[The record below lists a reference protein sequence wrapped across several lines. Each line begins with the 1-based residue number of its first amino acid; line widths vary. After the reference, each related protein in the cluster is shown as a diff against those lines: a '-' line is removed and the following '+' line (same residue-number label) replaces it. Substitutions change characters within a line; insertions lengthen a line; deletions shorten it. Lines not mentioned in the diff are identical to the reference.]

1 MFYGGGVVG
10 LILLAIWI
18 YALFDV
24 ITTPDGATRH
34 LPKIGWILIVIF
46 LSTIGAAAWF
56 FLGRPA
62 GVGFS
67 LGGRSQNPRH
77 VRPSETAMSDVERER
92 IERQRRMAEI
102 DAELDR
108 RIEEKK
114 RRAAEGGTT
123 GDLGA

>member
-24 ITTPDGATRH
+24 ITTPDGATKH
-34 LPKIGWILIVIF
+34 LPKVGWILIVIF

-56 FLGRPA
+56 LLGRPGGLA
-62 GVGFS
+62 FS
-67 LGGRSQNPRH
+67 LAGRSSDPKH
-77 VRPSETAMSDVERER
+77 VRPSDTAMSELERER

-108 RIEEKK
+108 RIEERK
-114 RRAAEGGTT
+114 RLAAEEGGAEPA
-123 GDLGA
+123 L

>member
-24 ITTPDGATRH
+24 ITTPDGATKH
-34 LPKIGWILIVIF
+34 LPKVGWILIVIF
-46 LSTIGAAAWF
+46 LSTIGALAWL
-56 FLGRPA
+56 FLGRPN
-62 GVGFS
+62 GVSFALTGR
-67 LGGRSQNPRH
+67 GGDPKH
-77 VRPSETAMSDVERER
+77 VRPSDTAMSDLERER

-108 RIEEKK
+108 RIEEK
-114 RRAAEGGTT
+114 RRLAAEEGG
-123 GDLGA
+123 GPEPAI

>member
-56 FLGRPA
+56 FIGRPA
-62 GVGFS
+62 GLAFS
-67 LGGRSQNPRH
+67 LGGRSGDPRH
-77 VRPSETAMSDVERER
+77 VRPSDTAMSEAERER

-108 RIEEKK
+108 RIEER
-114 RRAAEGGTT
+114 RRAAEEGGPEPA
-123 GDLGA
+123 L

>member
-10 LILLAIWI
+10 LILLGVWI

-34 LPKIGWILIVIF
+34 LPKVGWILIVIF

-56 FLGRPA
+56 ILGRPA
-62 GVGFS
+62 GAAFS
-67 LGGRSQNPRH
+67 LGGRGGDPKH
-77 VRPSETAMSDVERER
+77 VRPSDTAMSDAERER
-92 IERQRRMAEI
+92 IERQRRTAEI

-114 RRAAEGGTT
+114 RRAAEEGDGTAPA
-123 GDLGA
+123 L

>member
-1 MFYGGGVVG
+1 VFYGGGVVG
-10 LILLAIWI
+10 LILMAIWI

-24 ITTPDGATRH
+24 ITTPNGATRH
-34 LPKIGWILIVIF
+34 LPKVGWILIVIF

-62 GVGFS
+62 GASFAF
-67 LGGRSQNPRH
+67 GGRGGDPKH
-77 VRPSETAMSDVERER
+77 VRPSDTAMSDAERER
-92 IERQRRMAEI
+92 IERQRKMAEI

-114 RRAAEGGTT
+114 RRAAEEGGPEPVI
-123 GDLGA
+123 